1 MGEEFG
7 ISRLQIGKLNEDGS
21 VSWGPKVDE
30 SVQISAGDY
39 ISEDKVLPDG
49 SFEGH
54 LELVSDVS
62 EGFAR
67 SLLFNVLFDVGAFFP
82 DVDKL
87 GPCEIRYE
95 LDIEPSR
102 SEVLRKRAEEVGG
115 VTLRNYLRAL
125 KRSRKNNRGKV
136 RDRRKYGSRMV
147 CIPNCDVRTNG
158 NIVTFSANQIGE

>member
-21 VSWGPKVDE
+21 ISWGPMVDE

-39 ISEDKVLPDG
+39 ISEEKVLPDG

-54 LELVSDVS
+54 LEFVSDVND
-62 EGFAR
+62 GLIR
-67 SLLFNVLFDVGAFFP
+67 SLLSNAGVFFP
-82 DVDKL
+82 DVDKF
-87 GPCEIRYE
+87 GPCGIRYE
-95 LDIEPSR
+95 LDVEPSR
-102 SEVLRKRAEEVGG
+102 SDVLRRRAEEAGG

-125 KRSRKNNRGKV
+125 KRSRKNNGDKV

-147 CIPNCDVRTNG
+147 CIPNCDVRTDG
-158 NIVTFSANQIGE
+158 NTVTFSANQIGD

>member
-7 ISRLQIGKLNEDGS
+7 ISHLQIGKLNEDGS

-39 ISEDKVLPDG
+39 ISEEKVLPDG

-54 LELVSDVS
+54 LEFVSDVS
-62 EGFAR
+62 EGLIK
-67 SLLFNVLFDVGAFFP
+67 SLLFNDEDFFLN
-82 DVDKL
+82 VDKL

-95 LDIEPSR
+95 LDVEPSR
-102 SEVLRKRAEEVGG
+102 SEVLRMRAEEVGG

-125 KRSRKNNRGKV
+125 KRSRKNNGDKV

-147 CIPNCDVRTNG
+147 CIPSCDVRANG
-158 NIVTFSANQIGE
+158 NTVTFSANQIGE